1 MMNVLI
7 NNRKSGE
14 KAITLIALVI
24 TVIILLILAG
34 TAISI
39 GLNEGELFGRT
50 NTATKKTNMGTLK
63 EATTIA
69 YLTAKVYGEGETFKE
84 KLESQMNGATIIEVD
99 GRQDILY
106 VDKDRSKSNNI

>member
-1 MMNVLI
+1 MQKLSI
-7 NNRKSGE
+7 NNRKKGE

-39 GLNEGELFGRT
+39 GLNEGELFDIT
-50 NTATKKTNMGTLK
+50 DTATKKTNMEALK
-63 EATTIA
+63 ESTSIA
-69 YLTAKVYGEGETFKE
+69 YVTAKAYGEGETFKE
-84 KLESQMNGATIIEVD
+84 KLEGQMIGTTITEAD